1 LLLPE
6 GCNKLSLI
14 RMGASIEKV
23 DALLSK
29 IRKALK
35 LARLLGVAQSIYVG
49 VQRLRGAQQV
59 VALKVLGVRT
69 PLFCRTS
76 SSDIFV
82 LWQVFGKRHLEIPLQ
97 GSPQL
102 IVDGG
107 ANVGYSSIYFAEK
120 YPDAQIIA
128 VEPDPENCAL
138 FRKNCSVYPNIELI
152 QGALWTASTDLVIQ
166 NPTAESWAFRVVGA
180 SSPRD
185 DSFKG
190 FTITEVLMYSGKQ
203 HIDLLKLDV
212 EGSEEQLFSSDFE
225 GWINRV
231 KTLMIELHGQRCY
244 DAVFAA
250 TKDQGFTVSQ
260 SSGEYVIFTTS
271 SVATTKSISRAQ
283 HA

>member
-1 LLLPE
+1 
-6 GCNKLSLI
+6 
-14 RMGASIEKV
+14 MGV
-23 DALLSK
+23 LLSK

-35 LARLLGVAQSIYVG
+35 LARLLGVTQSIYVG
-49 VQRLRGAQQV
+49 VQRLRGVQQV
-59 VALKVLGVRT
+59 VALKMRGVRT

-76 SSDIFV
+76 GSDIFV
-82 LWQVFGKRHLEIPLQ
+82 LWQVFGKRHLQISLR

-120 YPDAQIIA
+120 YPDAHIIA

-152 QGALWTASTDLVIQ
+152 QGALWTSTSDLIVE

-180 SSPRD
+180 SSPTN

-190 FTITEVLMYSGKQ
+190 FTIADVLMYSGKQ

-212 EGSEEQLFSSDFE
+212 EGSEEQLFTSGFE
-225 GWINRV
+225 GWIDRV
-231 KTLMIELHGQRCY
+231 RTLMIELHGQRCR

-250 TKDQGFTVSQ
+250 TKDRGFTVSQ
-260 SSGEYVIFTTS
+260 SSGEYVVFTTS
-271 SVATTKSISRAQ
+271 SVLTTESISRAQ
-283 HA
+283 RA